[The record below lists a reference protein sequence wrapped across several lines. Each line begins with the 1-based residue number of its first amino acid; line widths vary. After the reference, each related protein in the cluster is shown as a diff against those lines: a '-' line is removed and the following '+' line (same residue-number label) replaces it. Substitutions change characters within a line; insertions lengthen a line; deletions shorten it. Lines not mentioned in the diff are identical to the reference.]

1 MTDDLE
7 LIYVG
12 DPMCSWCWGFAP
24 VLETLERRYAV
35 PLRTVVGGLRPG
47 TREPAD
53 QQLRE
58 FLAHHWEEVAERS
71 GQPFDVGSLEPDGL
85 VSEEWCYDTE
95 PACRAVVAMRE
106 LAPPPVVLDW
116 FARIQRAFYA
126 ESRDVTDP
134 DVLVAL
140 GERFLEEE
148 DLGLDPARFD
158 EVLRDPA
165 TREQTRDDF
174 RRSRRWGIRGYPTLL
189 VRHGDDLAVAAPG
202 WVPFEDL
209 EPVIT
214 RWLTE
219 RVGEEAASGLVRR
232 VDGAVR

>member
-7 LIYVG
+7 LVYVG

-24 VLETLERRYAV
+24 VLDALERRYAV

-47 TREPAD
+47 TQQPAD

-71 GQPFDVGSLEPDGL
+71 GQPFELGSLEPDGL
-85 VSEEWCYDTE
+85 VSGGWCYDTE

-116 FARIQRAFYA
+116 FARIQQAFYA
-126 ESRDVTDP
+126 EGRDVTDP

-140 GERFLEEE
+140 AERFLGDGSLEIDPVRFAEA
-148 DLGLDPARFD
+148 LG
-158 EVLRDPA
+158 DPA
-165 TREQTRDDF
+165 TRERTRDDF
-174 RRSRRWGIRGYPTLL
+174 RRTRRWGIRGYPTLL
-189 VRHGDDLAVAAPG
+189 VRDGDALAVAAPG
-202 WVPFEDL
+202 WMPFQEL
-209 EPVIT
+209 EPRIT
-214 RWLTE
+214 RWLTD
-219 RVGEEAASGLVRR
+219 RVGEEPARRLVRP
-232 VDGAVR
+232 VDEVVG